1 METLCLDA
9 PELSIDEIHMPASER
24 DDVVEGEEGE
34 DREEGEEDDIR
45 IELVCRVSSFPSA
58 IVTWSKLTS
67 QQPEIIPAYSQSIG
81 SIDRFV
87 YPVYSQSIGSIDRFV
102 YPVYS
107 QSIGSIDRF
116 VYPVYSQS
124 IDL

>member
-34 DREEGEEDDIR
+34 DREEDEEDDTR
-45 IELVCRVSSFPSA
+45 IELVCRVSSFPPA

-87 YPVYSQSIGSIDRFV
+87 YPVYSKSIGSIDRFV

-124 IDL
+124 K